1 MGYTHLM
8 AGKHPD
14 VYTFYHGSVT
24 GRDNVIMRSFIHNG
38 FVSRFTQSA
47 WDQEAGL
54 YVAAGKPQAAI
65 GFARSRAEDDFSDP
79 DDNKFGRGMLVELKA
94 PLDGKN
100 WRIDHEMS
108 TAQSMQ
114 VIEQMKDYLPHLPR
128 EQSFTVQTDFDEYTY
143 LIKDV
148 AFSDKGLAID
158 FSINGREPER
168 VVIGMDRD
176 ATRVETCLLDKI
188 HFMLHKYGSEQKYE
202 EVNFSVLKSMADQ
215 HTGSMKY
222 VGTSPLTVSRILLRP
237 ENGGISSFYEE
248 APLSTWEVAHAQDFD
263 TGDLVPQKPPVIK
276 GPNL

>member
-54 YVAAGKPQAAI
+54 YVAAGKPDAAI
-65 GFARSRAEDDFSDP
+65 GFARNREEDDFADP
-79 DDNKFGRGMLVELKA
+79 EDNKFGRGMIVELKA

-108 TAQSMQ
+108 TPQSMQ
-114 VIEQMKDYLPHLPR
+114 VIARMKDYLPHVPK
-128 EQSFTVQTDFDEYTY
+128 EHSFMVETAFDKKNY

-148 AFSDKGLAID
+148 DFSDKGLAID
-158 FSINGREPER
+158 FSIDGCNQER
-168 VVIGMDRD
+168 VVIGMDQH

-188 HFMLHKYGSEQKYE
+188 HLMLHQYGSAEKYE
-202 EVNFSVLKSMADQ
+202 EANFSVLKSMAEER
-215 HTGSMKY
+215 TGSMKY
-222 VGTSPLTVSRILLRP
+222 IGTSPLTVSRILLRP
-237 ENGGISSFYEE
+237 ENGSASSFYKTTDIS
-248 APLSTWEVAHAQDFD
+248 AWEVVHAQ
-263 TGDLVPQKPPVIK
+263 GGEKESLAHPNPSVIK
-276 GPNL
+276 GPNF